1 MGLRGMRL
9 PEPDSRRMV
18 LAHRIRAAEEG
29 RRTARGRLGFGM
41 VADRRNLVLEH
52 HIVAG
57 SLVGAGSRRR
67 SSRQTC

>member
-1 MGLRGMRL
+1 VGLRGMRL
-9 PEPDSRRMV
+9 PEPDSRRTA
-18 LAHRIRAAEEG
+18 LAHRSRAAEEG

-41 VADRRNLVLEH
+41 VADRRNLVLERQYG
-52 HIVAG
+52 AG